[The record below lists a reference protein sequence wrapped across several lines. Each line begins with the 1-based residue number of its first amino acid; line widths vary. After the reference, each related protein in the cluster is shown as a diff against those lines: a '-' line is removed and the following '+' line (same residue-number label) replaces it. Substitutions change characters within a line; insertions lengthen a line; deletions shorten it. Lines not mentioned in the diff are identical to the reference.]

1 MEFNPNE
8 LILDKVRS
16 VEEYDIATDEL
27 VGMTKLAEEPKLST
41 SADDTEITDA
51 YGSTIADLYRAQKG
65 EFTYTNSLHSLD
77 LAASQYGTKKEVA
90 TSSNKII
97 VPVSETIQIGS
108 NGEVKLKYVPVGTS
122 GAEVKEVKIV
132 NDNNTYGK
140 TYTVSASPAEDK
152 FTINAVSKKITLP
165 SDVTGRVFVHYERE
179 SEQAIKITKR
189 TDSEPEV
196 RKLII
201 HALFRDPCNKNIV
214 YAGVIVCPRAQI
226 DPTNVELNLTSD
238 GKHAVAYK
246 LQKPFC
252 DEDGKLFDIIVTA
265 D

>member
-1 MEFNPNE
+1 MEFNLNE

-41 SADDTEITDA
+41 SADNTEITDA

-65 EFTYTNSLHSLD
+65 EFSYTNSLHSLD
-77 LAASQYGTKKEVA
+77 LAAAQYGTKKEVA
-90 TSSNKII
+90 TASKKII
-97 VPVSETIQIGS
+97 VPVSETIQIGTD
-108 NGEVKLKYVPVGTS
+108 GEVGLKYVPVGTT

-132 NDNNTYGK
+132 NENNTFGK
-140 TYTVSASPAEDK
+140 TYTVSATPGDGK
-152 FTINAVSKKITLP
+152 FTINAASKKITLP
-165 SDVTGRVFVHYERE
+165 SDVTGKVFVHYERE
-179 SEQAIKITKR
+179 SEQAIKITKKS
-189 TDSEPEV
+189 DSETEV

-201 HALFRDPCNKNIV
+201 HALFRNPCNKNIV
-214 YAGVIVCPRAQI
+214 YAGVIVCHRAQI
-226 DPTNVELNLTSD
+226 DPTSVELNLTPD
-238 GKHAVAYK
+238 GKHSVVYK

-252 DEDGKLFDIIVTA
+252 DDDGKLFDIIVTA